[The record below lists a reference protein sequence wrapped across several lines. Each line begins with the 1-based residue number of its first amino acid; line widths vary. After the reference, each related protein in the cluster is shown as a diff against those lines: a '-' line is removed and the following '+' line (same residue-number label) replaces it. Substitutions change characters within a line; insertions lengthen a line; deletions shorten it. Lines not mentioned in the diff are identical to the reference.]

1 MKNIILLLIT
11 FCCLASCKK
20 EDTMNS
26 NELFGE
32 WHWKKS
38 FGGAEGSTFTATP
51 NGTAPTLILFN
62 KNNTFENKSACLL
75 PGPSKANFELS
86 THSGIEGLSK
96 IMILFSQ
103 NNRDTF
109 YLKISGSHLILRE
122 KTIHTNQDLIF
133 HEFEK

>member
-1 MKNIILLLIT
+1 LQSHFAALLP
-11 FCCLASCKK
+11 CKK

-26 NELFGE
+26 DELVGE

-38 FGGAEGSTFTATP
+38 YGGAEGSAFTATP
-51 NGTAPTLILFN
+51 NGNAPTLIMFN
-62 KNNTFENKSACLL
+62 KDKTFENKSACLL

-86 THSGIEGLSK
+86 TNSGIEGLSK

-109 YLKISGSHLILRE
+109 YFKISGSHLILRE
-122 KTIHTNQDLIF
+122 KTNYNQDLIF